1 MIDEGSESTATVR
14 QELEATRQRMSGT
27 IAELE
32 LRVSTKVQ
40 GIKRKVDVMEM
51 VKENPWPALA
61 VAFVAGVALSTTG
74 ADARA
79 ARAAARAAKR
89 APETAKRGAAGV
101 SQLASKAVDRF
112 KSSSSDDR
120 SAEPGGI
127 RGKASGA
134 LRELGEE
141 VRRGVDEL
149 SRL

>member
-1 MIDEGSESTATVR
+1 MSDEGRESTATVR
-14 QELEATRQRMSGT
+14 QELAATRERMSGT

-32 LRVSTKVQ
+32 QRVSGKVQ
-40 GIKRKVDVMEM
+40 GIKRKVDVVSL
-51 VKENPWPALA
+51 VKEHPWPALA
-61 VAFVAGVALSTTG
+61 AAFVAGVALSTTG

-79 ARAAARAAKR
+79 ARAAARAARR

-101 SQLASKAVDRF
+101 SQLASKAADRF
-112 KSSSSDDR
+112 RGSSSEDS

-149 SRL
+149 ARL